1 MIKILLLSL
10 LLLLPVAAKE
20 TNIVIKVNNEIIT
33 NIDIENEIRYLVAL
47 NNELKETSE
56 EILKNLA
63 KQSVIKE
70 KIKKKEVSKYFKF
83 NTSQEFLDT
92 VIKSYYTKLGI
103 DSLENFKT
111 YLQEYDLE
119 LDIVKNKIEIELLWN
134 QLIGRQYQDQIIINK
149 KDLENKV
156 EEYLKENELTKEFNL
171 SEIVFQI
178 KNDNEIIEKKNL
190 IKKDIVEKGFK
201 SAANIYSISESSK
214 FGGELGWIKS
224 NQLSNKILDILTN
237 LSIDEISEPI
247 KIPNGYM
254 ILKIND
260 IREVAIEKD
269 KEKLLDELIKVETNN
284 KYSQF
289 SIVYYNKLKLNS
301 VISE

>member
-10 LLLLPVAAKE
+10 LLLLPVKANE

-103 DSLENFKT
+103 ASLENFKI
-111 YLQEYDLE
+111 YLREYDLE

-134 QLIGRQYQDQIIINK
+134 QLIGKQYQDQIIINK

-156 EEYLKENELTKEFNL
+156 EKYLKENELTKEFNL

-178 KNDNEIIEKKNL
+178 KNNNEIIEKKNL
-190 IKKDIVEKGFK
+190 IKKDIVKKGFK

-260 IREVAIEKD
+260 IREITIEKD

-289 SIVYYNKLKLNS
+289 SIIHYNKLKLNS

>member
-10 LLLLPVAAKE
+10 LLLLPVKANE

-83 NTSQEFLDT
+83 NTSQEFLDN

-103 DSLENFKT
+103 DSLENFKI

-156 EEYLKENELTKEFNL
+156 EKYLKENELTKEFNL

-178 KNDNEIIEKKNL
+178 KDDNEIIEKKNL
-190 IKKDIVEKGFK
+190 IKKDIVKKGFK

-260 IREVAIEKD
+260 IREITIEKD
-269 KEKLLDELIKVETNN
+269 KEKLLDDLIKVETNN

-289 SIVYYNKLKLNS
+289 SIIHYNKLKLNS

>member
-10 LLLLPVAAKE
+10 LLLLPVKANE

-83 NTSQEFLDT
+83 NSSQKYLDT
-92 VIKSYYTKLGI
+92 IIKDYYTKLGI
-103 DSLENFKT
+103 DSLENFKI
-111 YLQEYDLE
+111 YLQEYDLR
-119 LDIVKNKIEIELLWN
+119 LDVVKNKIEIELLWN

-156 EEYLKENELTKEFNL
+156 EKYLKENELTKEFNL

-260 IREVAIEKD
+260 IREITIEKD
-269 KEKLLDELIKVETNN
+269 KEKLLDDLIKVETNN

-289 SIVYYNKLKLNS
+289 SIIHYNKLKLNS

>member
-10 LLLLPVAAKE
+10 LLLLPVKANE

-83 NTSQEFLDT
+83 NSSQEFLDT

-103 DSLENFKT
+103 DSLENFKI

-156 EEYLKENELTKEFNL
+156 EKYLKENELTKEFNL

-260 IREVAIEKD
+260 IREITIEKD
-269 KEKLLDELIKVETNN
+269 KEKLLDDLIKVETNN

-289 SIVYYNKLKLNS
+289 SIIHYNKLKLNS

>member
-10 LLLLPVAAKE
+10 LLLLPVKANE

-103 DSLENFKT
+103 DSLENFKI

-134 QLIGRQYQDQIIINK
+134 QLIGRQYQGQISINK

-156 EEYLKENELTKEFNL
+156 EKYLKENELTKEFNL

-178 KNDNEIIEKKNL
+178 KNDNEVIKKKL

-237 LSIDEISEPI
+237 LSIDELSEPI

-260 IREVAIEKD
+260 IREITIEKD
-269 KEKLLDELIKVETNN
+269 REKLLDELIKAETNN

-289 SIVYYNKLKLNS
+289 SIIYYNKLKLNS

>member
-1 MIKILLLSL
+1 MIKIILLSL
-10 LLLLPVAAKE
+10 LLLLPVKANE

-83 NTSQEFLDT
+83 NSSQEYLDT
-92 VIKSYYTKLGI
+92 IIKSYYTKLGI
-103 DSLENFKT
+103 DSLESFKI
-111 YLQEYDLE
+111 YLQEYDLK
-119 LDIVKNKIEIELLWN
+119 LDVVKNKIEIELLWN
-134 QLIGRQYQDQIIINK
+134 QLIGSKYQGQISINK

-178 KNDNEIIEKKNL
+178 KNDNEIIKKNS

-224 NQLSNKILDILTN
+224 NQLSNKILDILTD

-260 IREVAIEKD
+260 IREITIEKD

-289 SIVYYNKLKLNS
+289 SIIYYNKLKLNS

>member
-10 LLLLPVAAKE
+10 LLLLPVKANE

-70 KIKKKEVSKYFKF
+70 KIKKNEVSKYFKF
-83 NTSQEFLDT
+83 NSSQEYLDNI
-92 VIKSYYTKLGI
+92 IKSYYTKLGI
-103 DSLENFKT
+103 DSLESFKI
-111 YLQEYDLE
+111 YLQEYDLK
-119 LDIVKNKIEIELLWN
+119 LDVVKNKIEIELLWN

-156 EEYLKENELTKEFNL
+156 EKYLKENELTKEFNL

-190 IKKDIVEKGFK
+190 IKKDIIEKGFK
-201 SAANIYSISESSK
+201 NAANIYSISESSK

-260 IREVAIEKD
+260 IREITIEKD
-269 KEKLLDELIKVETNN
+269 REKLLDELIKAETNN

-289 SIVYYNKLKLNS
+289 SIIYYNKLKLNS

>member
-10 LLLLPVAAKE
+10 LLLLPVKANE

-70 KIKKKEVSKYFKF
+70 KIKKREVSKYFKF
-83 NTSQEFLDT
+83 NSSQELLDT

-103 DSLENFKT
+103 ASLENFKI

-156 EEYLKENELTKEFNL
+156 EKYLKENELTKEFNL

-178 KNDNEIIEKKNL
+178 KNNNEIIEKKNL

-201 SAANIYSISESSK
+201 NVANIYSISESSK

-260 IREVAIEKD
+260 IREITIEKD

-289 SIVYYNKLKLNS
+289 SIIHYNKLKLNS

>member
-10 LLLLPVAAKE
+10 LLLLPVKANE

-103 DSLENFKT
+103 DSLENFKI

-156 EEYLKENELTKEFNL
+156 EKYLKENELTKEFNL

-201 SAANIYSISESSK
+201 NVANIYSISESSK

-260 IREVAIEKD
+260 IREITIEKD
-269 KEKLLDELIKVETNN
+269 REKLLDELIKVETNN

-289 SIVYYNKLKLNS
+289 SIIYYNKLKLNS

>member
-10 LLLLPVAAKE
+10 LLLLPVKANE

-103 DSLENFKT
+103 DSLENFKI

-156 EEYLKENELTKEFNL
+156 EKYLKENELTKEFNL

-190 IKKDIVEKGFK
+190 IKKDIVKKGFK

-260 IREVAIEKD
+260 IREITIEKD
-269 KEKLLDELIKVETNN
+269 KEKLLDDLIKVETNN

-289 SIVYYNKLKLNS
+289 SIIHYNKLKLNS

>member
-10 LLLLPVAAKE
+10 LLLLPVAANE

-103 DSLENFKT
+103 DSLENFKI

-156 EEYLKENELTKEFNL
+156 EKYLKENELTKEFNL

-260 IREVAIEKD
+260 IREITIEKD
-269 KEKLLDELIKVETNN
+269 KEKLLDDLIKVETNN

-289 SIVYYNKLKLNS
+289 SIIHYNKLKLNS

>member
-10 LLLLPVAAKE
+10 LLLLPVKANE

-70 KIKKKEVSKYFKF
+70 KIKKNEVSKYFKF
-83 NTSQEFLDT
+83 NSSQEYLDT
-92 VIKSYYTKLGI
+92 IIKSYYTKLGI
-103 DSLENFKT
+103 DSLESFKI

-156 EEYLKENELTKEFNL
+156 EKYLKENELTKEFNL

-178 KNDNEIIEKKNL
+178 KNNNEIIEKKNL
-190 IKKDIVEKGFK
+190 IKKDIVKKGFK

-247 KIPNGYM
+247 KIPNGYI

-260 IREVAIEKD
+260 IREITIEKD
-269 KEKLLDELIKVETNN
+269 REKLLDELIKVETNN

-289 SIVYYNKLKLNS
+289 SIIYYNKLKLNS

>member
-10 LLLLPVAAKE
+10 LLLLPVKANE

-70 KIKKKEVSKYFKF
+70 KIKKNEVSKYFKF
-83 NTSQEFLDT
+83 NSSQELLDT

-103 DSLENFKT
+103 DSLENFKI

-156 EEYLKENELTKEFNL
+156 EKYLKENELTKEFNL

-178 KNDNEIIEKKNL
+178 KNNNEIIEKKNL
-190 IKKDIVEKGFK
+190 IKKDIVKKGFK

-260 IREVAIEKD
+260 IREITIEKD
-269 KEKLLDELIKVETNN
+269 KEKLLDDLIKVETNN

-289 SIVYYNKLKLNS
+289 SIIHYNKLKLNS

>member
-1 MIKILLLSL
+1 MIRIILLSL
-10 LLLLPVAAKE
+10 LLLLPVKANE

-33 NIDIENEIRYLVAL
+33 NIDIENEIKYLVAL

-103 DSLENFKT
+103 DSLENFKI

-156 EEYLKENELTKEFNL
+156 EKYLKENELTKEYNL

-178 KNDNEIIEKKNL
+178 KNNNEIIEKKNL
-190 IKKDIVEKGFK
+190 IKKDIVKKGFK

-237 LSIDEISEPI
+237 LSIDELSEPI

-260 IREVAIEKD
+260 IREITIEKD
-269 KEKLLDELIKVETNN
+269 KEKLLDDLIKVETNN

-289 SIVYYNKLKLNS
+289 SIIHYNKLKLNS

>member
-10 LLLLPVAAKE
+10 LLLLPVKANE

-70 KIKKKEVSKYFKF
+70 KIKKREVSKYFKF
-83 NTSQEFLDT
+83 NSSQEYLDT
-92 VIKSYYTKLGI
+92 VIKNYYTKLGI
-103 DSLENFKT
+103 DSFENFKI

-119 LDIVKNKIEIELLWN
+119 LDVVKNKIEIELLWN
-134 QLIGRQYQDQIIINK
+134 QLIGNKYQAQISINK

-178 KNDNEIIEKKNL
+178 KNDNEVIKKKL

-224 NQLSNKILDILTN
+224 NQLSNKILDILTD

-260 IREVAIEKD
+260 NREVAIEKD
-269 KEKLLDELIKVETNN
+269 KEKLLDELIKAETNN

-289 SIVYYNKLKLNS
+289 SIIYYNKLKLNS

>member
-10 LLLLPVAAKE
+10 LLLLPVKANE

-47 NNELKETSE
+47 NNELKETSKK
-56 EILKNLA
+56 ILKNLA

-83 NTSQEFLDT
+83 NTSQEFLDN

-103 DSLENFKT
+103 DSLENFKI

-156 EEYLKENELTKEFNL
+156 EKYLKENELTKEFNL

-178 KNDNEIIEKKNL
+178 KNENEIIEKKNL

-201 SAANIYSISESSK
+201 SAANIYRISESSK

-237 LSIDEISEPI
+237 LSIDELSEPI

-260 IREVAIEKD
+260 IREITIEKD
-269 KEKLLDELIKVETNN
+269 KEKLLDDLIKVETNN

-289 SIVYYNKLKLNS
+289 SIIHYNKLKLNS

>member
-10 LLLLPVAAKE
+10 LLLLPVKANE

-47 NNELKETSE
+47 NNELKETSKK
-56 EILKNLA
+56 ILKNLA

-83 NTSQEFLDT
+83 DTSQEFLDT

-103 DSLENFKT
+103 DSLENFKI

-156 EEYLKENELTKEFNL
+156 EKYLKENELTKEFNL

-178 KNDNEIIEKKNL
+178 KNNNEIIEKKNL
-190 IKKDIVEKGFK
+190 IKKDIVKKGFK

-237 LSIDEISEPI
+237 LSIDELSEPI

-260 IREVAIEKD
+260 IREITIEKD
-269 KEKLLDELIKVETNN
+269 KEKLLDDLIKVETNN

-289 SIVYYNKLKLNS
+289 SIIHYNKLKLNS

>member
-10 LLLLPVAAKE
+10 LLLLPVKANE

-83 NTSQEFLDT
+83 NSSQEFLDN

-103 DSLENFKT
+103 DSLENFKI

-156 EEYLKENELTKEFNL
+156 EKYLKENELTKEFNL

-237 LSIDEISEPI
+237 LSIDELSEPI

-260 IREVAIEKD
+260 IREITIEKD
-269 KEKLLDELIKVETNN
+269 KEKLLDDLIKVETNN

-289 SIVYYNKLKLNS
+289 SIIHYNKLKLNS

>member
-10 LLLLPVAAKE
+10 LLLLPVKANE

-70 KIKKKEVSKYFKF
+70 KIKKREVSKYFKF
-83 NTSQEFLDT
+83 NSSQELLDT

-103 DSLENFKT
+103 ASLENFKI

-156 EEYLKENELTKEFNL
+156 EKYLKENELTKEFNL

-178 KNDNEIIEKKNL
+178 KNNNEIIEKKNL
-190 IKKDIVEKGFK
+190 IKKDIVKKGFK

-260 IREVAIEKD
+260 IREITIEKD

-289 SIVYYNKLKLNS
+289 SIIHYNKLKLNS

>member
-10 LLLLPVAAKE
+10 LLLLPVKANE

-33 NIDIENEIRYLVAL
+33 NIDIENEIKYLVAL

-83 NTSQEFLDT
+83 NSSQEFLDT

-103 DSLENFKT
+103 DSLENFRI

-134 QLIGRQYQDQIIINK
+134 QLIGRQYQNQIIINK

-156 EEYLKENELTKEFNL
+156 EKYLKENELTKEFNL

-178 KNDNEIIEKKNL
+178 KNNNEIIEKKNL
-190 IKKDIVEKGFK
+190 IKKDIVKKGFK

-260 IREVAIEKD
+260 IREITIEKD

-289 SIVYYNKLKLNS
+289 SIIHYNKLKLNS

>member
-1 MIKILLLSL
+1 MIKIILLSL
-10 LLLLPVAAKE
+10 LLLLPVKANE

-103 DSLENFKT
+103 DSLENFKI

-156 EEYLKENELTKEFNL
+156 EKYLKENELTKEFNL

-289 SIVYYNKLKLNS
+289 SIIHYNKLKLNS

>member
-1 MIKILLLSL
+1 MIRIILLSL
-10 LLLLPVAAKE
+10 LLLLPVKANE

-70 KIKKKEVSKYFKF
+70 KIKKNEVSKYFKF
-83 NTSQEFLDT
+83 NSSQEYLDNI
-92 VIKSYYTKLGI
+92 IKSYYTKLGI
-103 DSLENFKT
+103 DSLESFKI
-111 YLQEYDLE
+111 YLQEYDLK
-119 LDIVKNKIEIELLWN
+119 LDVVKNKIEIELLWN
-134 QLIGRQYQDQIIINK
+134 QLIGRKYQDQININK

-190 IKKDIVEKGFK
+190 IKKDIIEKGFK
-201 SAANIYSISESSK
+201 NAANIYSISESSK

-260 IREVAIEKD
+260 IREITIEKD
-269 KEKLLDELIKVETNN
+269 KEKLLDDLIKVETNN

-289 SIVYYNKLKLNS
+289 SIIHYNKLKLNS

>member
-10 LLLLPVAAKE
+10 LLLLPVAANE

-83 NTSQEFLDT
+83 NSSQEYLDT
-92 VIKSYYTKLGI
+92 IIKDYYTKLGI
-103 DSLENFKT
+103 DSLENFKIF
-111 YLQEYDLE
+111 LQEYDLR
-119 LDIVKNKIEIELLWN
+119 LDVVKNKIEIELLWN

-156 EEYLKENELTKEFNL
+156 EKYLKENELTKEFNL

-178 KNDNEIIEKKNL
+178 KNDNEVIKKKL

-269 KEKLLDELIKVETNN
+269 KEKLLDELIKAETNN

-289 SIVYYNKLKLNS
+289 SIIYYNKLKLNS

>member
-1 MIKILLLSL
+1 MIKIILLSL
-10 LLLLPVAAKE
+10 LLLLPVKANE

-103 DSLENFKT
+103 DSLENFKI

-134 QLIGRQYQDQIIINK
+134 QLIGKQYQDQIIINK

-156 EEYLKENELTKEFNL
+156 EKYLKENELTKEFNL

-260 IREVAIEKD
+260 IREITIEKD
-269 KEKLLDELIKVETNN
+269 KEKLLDDLIKVETNN

-289 SIVYYNKLKLNS
+289 SIIHYNKLKLNS

>member
-10 LLLLPVAAKE
+10 LLLLPVKANE

-83 NTSQEFLDT
+83 NTSQEFLDN

-103 DSLENFKT
+103 DSLENFKI

-156 EEYLKENELTKEFNL
+156 EKYLKENELTKEFNL

-201 SAANIYSISESSK
+201 NVANIYSISESSK

-260 IREVAIEKD
+260 IREVTIEKD

-289 SIVYYNKLKLNS
+289 SIIHYNKLKLNS

>member
-1 MIKILLLSL
+1 MIKIILLSL
-10 LLLLPVAAKE
+10 LLLLPVKANE

-103 DSLENFKT
+103 DSLENFKI
-111 YLQEYDLE
+111 YLREYDLE

-134 QLIGRQYQDQIIINK
+134 QLIGKKYQDQININK

-156 EEYLKENELTKEFNL
+156 EKYLKENELTKEFNL

-178 KNDNEIIEKKNL
+178 KNNNEIIEKKNL
-190 IKKDIVEKGFK
+190 IKKDIVKKGFK

-260 IREVAIEKD
+260 IREITIEKD
-269 KEKLLDELIKVETNN
+269 KEKILDDLIKVETNN

-289 SIVYYNKLKLNS
+289 SIIHYNKLKLNS

>member
-10 LLLLPVAAKE
+10 LLLLPVKANE

-103 DSLENFKT
+103 DSLENFKI

-156 EEYLKENELTKEFNL
+156 EKYLKENELTKEFNL

-178 KNDNEIIEKKNL
+178 KNNNEIIEKKNL
-190 IKKDIVEKGFK
+190 IKKDIVKKGFK

-254 ILKIND
+254 IIKIND
-260 IREVAIEKD
+260 IREITIEKD
-269 KEKLLDELIKVETNN
+269 KEKLLDDLIKVETNN

-289 SIVYYNKLKLNS
+289 SIIHYNKLKLNS

>member
-10 LLLLPVAAKE
+10 LLLLPVKANE

-103 DSLENFKT
+103 DSLENFRI

-156 EEYLKENELTKEFNL
+156 EKYLKENELTKEFNL

-201 SAANIYSISESSK
+201 NVANIYSISESSK

-260 IREVAIEKD
+260 IREITIEKD
-269 KEKLLDELIKVETNN
+269 KEKLLDDLIKVETNN

-289 SIVYYNKLKLNS
+289 SIIHYNKLKLNS

>member
-10 LLLLPVAAKE
+10 LLLLPVKANE

-83 NTSQEFLDT
+83 DTSQEFLDN

-103 DSLENFKT
+103 DSLENFKI

-156 EEYLKENELTKEFNL
+156 EKYLKENELTKEFNL

-178 KNDNEIIEKKNL
+178 KDDNEIIEKKNL
-190 IKKDIVEKGFK
+190 IKKDIVKKGFK

-260 IREVAIEKD
+260 IREITIEKD
-269 KEKLLDELIKVETNN
+269 KEKLLDDLIKVETNN

-289 SIVYYNKLKLNS
+289 SIIHYNKLKLNS

>member
-10 LLLLPVAAKE
+10 LLLLPVKANE

-70 KIKKKEVSKYFKF
+70 KIKKNEVSKYFKF
-83 NTSQEFLDT
+83 NSSQEYLDT
-92 VIKSYYTKLGI
+92 IIKDYYTKLGI
-103 DSLENFKT
+103 DSLESFKI
-111 YLQEYDLE
+111 YLQEYDLK
-119 LDIVKNKIEIELLWN
+119 LDVVKNKIEIELLWN
-134 QLIGRQYQDQIIINK
+134 QLIGNKYQGQISINK

-178 KNDNEIIEKKNL
+178 KNDNEIIKKNS

-260 IREVAIEKD
+260 IREVTIEKD

-289 SIVYYNKLKLNS
+289 SIIYYNKLKLNS

>member
-1 MIKILLLSL
+1 MIKIILLSL
-10 LLLLPVAAKE
+10 LLLLPVKANE

-33 NIDIENEIRYLVAL
+33 NIDIENEIKYLVAL

-70 KIKKKEVSKYFKF
+70 KIKKNEVSKYFKF
-83 NTSQEFLDT
+83 NSSQEYLDT
-92 VIKSYYTKLGI
+92 IIKSYYTKLGI
-103 DSLENFKT
+103 DSLESFKI
-111 YLQEYDLE
+111 YLQEYDLK
-119 LDIVKNKIEIELLWN
+119 LDVVKNKIEIELLWN

-156 EEYLKENELTKEFNL
+156 EKYLKENELTKEFNL

-178 KNDNEIIEKKNL
+178 KNNNEIIEKKNL
-190 IKKDIVEKGFK
+190 IKKDIVKKGFK

-260 IREVAIEKD
+260 IREITIEKD
-269 KEKLLDELIKVETNN
+269 KEKILDDLIKVETNN

-289 SIVYYNKLKLNS
+289 SIIHYNKLKLNS

>member
-10 LLLLPVAAKE
+10 LLLLPVKANE

-103 DSLENFKT
+103 DSLENFKI

-156 EEYLKENELTKEFNL
+156 EKYLKENELTKEFNL

-178 KNDNEIIEKKNL
+178 KNDNEVIKKKL

-237 LSIDEISEPI
+237 LSIDGISEPI

-260 IREVAIEKD
+260 IREITIEKD
-269 KEKLLDELIKVETNN
+269 KEKILDDLIKVETNN

-289 SIVYYNKLKLNS
+289 SIIHYNKLKLNS

>member
-1 MIKILLLSL
+1 MIKIILLSL
-10 LLLLPVAAKE
+10 LLLLPVKANE

-83 NTSQEFLDT
+83 NSSQEYLDT
-92 VIKSYYTKLGI
+92 VIKNYYTKLGI
-103 DSLENFKT
+103 DSLENFKI
-111 YLQEYDLE
+111 YLQEYDLK
-119 LDIVKNKIEIELLWN
+119 LDVVKNKIEIELLWN
-134 QLIGRQYQDQIIINK
+134 QLIGRKYQDQIIINK

-260 IREVAIEKD
+260 IREVTIEKD

-289 SIVYYNKLKLNS
+289 SIIYYNKLKLNS

>member
-10 LLLLPVAAKE
+10 LLLLPVKANE

-103 DSLENFKT
+103 DSLENFKI

-156 EEYLKENELTKEFNL
+156 EKYLKENELTKEFNL

-201 SAANIYSISESSK
+201 NVANIYSISESSK

-260 IREVAIEKD
+260 IREITIEKD

-289 SIVYYNKLKLNS
+289 SIIHYNKLKLNS

>member
-1 MIKILLLSL
+1 MIKIILLSL
-10 LLLLPVAAKE
+10 LLLLPVKANE

-33 NIDIENEIRYLVAL
+33 NIDIENEIKYLVAL

-70 KIKKKEVSKYFKF
+70 KIKKNEVSKYFKF
-83 NTSQEFLDT
+83 NFSQEYLDT
-92 VIKSYYTKLGI
+92 IIKDYYTKLGI
-103 DSLENFKT
+103 DSLESFKI
-111 YLQEYDLE
+111 YLQEYDLK
-119 LDIVKNKIEIELLWN
+119 LDVVKNKIEIELLWN
-134 QLIGRQYQDQIIINK
+134 QLIGRQYQGQISINK

-156 EEYLKENELTKEFNL
+156 EKYLKENELTKEFNL

-201 SAANIYSISESSK
+201 NVANIYSISESSK

-260 IREVAIEKD
+260 IREITIEKD
-269 KEKLLDELIKVETNN
+269 KEKLLDDLIKVETNN

-289 SIVYYNKLKLNS
+289 SIIHYNKLKLNS

>member
-10 LLLLPVAAKE
+10 LLLLPVKANE

-103 DSLENFKT
+103 DSLENFKI

-134 QLIGRQYQDQIIINK
+134 QLIGRQYQGQISINK

-156 EEYLKENELTKEFNL
+156 EKYLKENELTKEFNL

-178 KNDNEIIEKKNL
+178 KNNNEIIEKKNL

-201 SAANIYSISESSK
+201 NVANIYSISESSK

-289 SIVYYNKLKLNS
+289 SIIYYNKLKLNS

>member
-10 LLLLPVAAKE
+10 LLLLPVKANE

-83 NTSQEFLDT
+83 DTSQEFLDT

-103 DSLENFKT
+103 NSLENFKI

-134 QLIGRQYQDQIIINK
+134 QLIGRQYQGQIIINK

-156 EEYLKENELTKEFNL
+156 EKYLKENELTKEFNL

-178 KNDNEIIEKKNL
+178 KDDNEIIEKKNL
-190 IKKDIVEKGFK
+190 IKKDIVKKGFK

-260 IREVAIEKD
+260 IREITIEKD
-269 KEKLLDELIKVETNN
+269 KEKLLDDLIKVETNN

-289 SIVYYNKLKLNS
+289 SIIHYNKLKLNS

>member
-1 MIKILLLSL
+1 MIKIILLSL
-10 LLLLPVAAKE
+10 LLLLPVKANE

-103 DSLENFKT
+103 DSLENFKI

-156 EEYLKENELTKEFNL
+156 EKYLKENELTKEFNL

-178 KNDNEIIEKKNL
+178 KNNNEIIEKKNL
-190 IKKDIVEKGFK
+190 IKKDIVKKGFK

-260 IREVAIEKD
+260 IREITIEKD
-269 KEKLLDELIKVETNN
+269 KEKLLDDLIKVETNN

-289 SIVYYNKLKLNS
+289 SIIHYNKLKLNS